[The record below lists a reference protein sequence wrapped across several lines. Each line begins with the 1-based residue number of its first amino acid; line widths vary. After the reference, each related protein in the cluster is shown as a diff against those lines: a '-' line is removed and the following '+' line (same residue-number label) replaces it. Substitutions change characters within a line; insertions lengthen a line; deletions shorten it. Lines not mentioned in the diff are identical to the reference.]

1 VAKKSGVNEHAHELA
16 KVGASRGGHAR
27 AGALT
32 PEERKEIAREAALTR
47 WGRADAELLPTATHM
62 GTIKIGENEI
72 SCAVL
77 ENGKRL
83 LTQETFLVAVGRARK
98 ARGGTGSV
106 RLVEG
111 RQEGL
116 PPFLS
121 PNLLPYM
128 DGEELASAVPI
139 VFRTP
144 RGAKAYGYEA
154 GLLPKVCEVYL
165 RARDANGLLPS
176 QRHLAKAADVLMRG
190 LAHVGIIALVDEATG
205 YQDYR
210 ARDELNRILEKY
222 IAEELRPWTRHFPND
237 FFKEIYRLHGWQY
250 KPGLH
255 TRPQYVGKLINNL
268 IYKRL
273 PPGVLDKL
281 RELNPVT
288 PKGYRRH
295 KHFQFLT
302 EETGDPHLDRQI
314 AAVLTL
320 MRASEDKIMFRQLF
334 ERAFNAGP
342 QQLAMFPEETDD

>member
-1 VAKKSGVNEHAHELA
+1 MTKKIHVNEHASEMA
-16 KVGASRGGHAR
+16 KVGASRGGYAR
-27 AGALT
+27 ANILT
-32 PEERKEIAREAALTR
+32 AEERTEIARQAALAR
-47 WGRADAELLPTATHM
+47 WEQDDPGLIPHATHV
-62 GTIKIGENEI
+62 GTIKIGDKEI

-83 LTQETFLVAVGRARK
+83 LTQETFLEAVGRARK
-98 ARGGTGSV
+98 ARGGRGSV
-106 RLVEG
+106 RLVDG
-111 RQEGL
+111 REEGL

-121 PNLLPYM
+121 PNLLPFI
-128 DGEELASAVPI
+128 DDEALRSATPI

-154 GLLPKVCEVYL
+154 ALLPKVCEVYL
-165 RARDANGLLPS
+165 RARDGKGLQAN
-176 QRHLAKAADVLMRG
+176 QEHLARAADILMRG

-250 KPGLH
+250 KSGSAH
-255 TRPQYVGKLINNL
+255 RPQYVGKLINEL
-268 IYKRL
+268 VYKRL

-281 RELNPVT
+281 RELNPMT
-288 PKGYRRH
+288 EKGYRRH

-302 EETGDPHLDRQI
+302 EETGDPHLDKQI
-314 AAVLTL
+314 ASVMTL
-320 MRASEDKIMFRQLF
+320 MRASDDKTMFNRLF
-334 ERAFNAGP
+334 ERAFNTGP
-342 QQLAMFPEETDD
+342 HQLVMFPDDSDE